1 MDFIGYDTFLL
12 LVLLIL
18 VGIVLFLSL
27 VTTIYVTRFSK
38 RIADLEKTVEG
49 FVKHSSSHALS
60 KSVAEAGTVTPIPAA
75 AAPAKEVVQ
84 EVAASPQP
92 AERKKFDVGTDAPD
106 IPSGMKNLCTLY
118 DLDSL
123 TVSSPDGLV
132 IASSGHPSAI
142 TEAAQF
148 SYAFL
153 TGAPITEEGVHVF
166 PVDFHAHPLVGIYR
180 SSGSFQDSSLDSL
193 KKDLEKILE
202 KWI

>member
-1 MDFIGYDTFLL
+1 MDFIGYDIFLL
-12 LVLLIL
+12 LVLLVL

-27 VTTIYVTRFSK
+27 VTTIYVTRLSK
-38 RIADLEKTVEG
+38 RIADLEKTVAG
-49 FVKHSSSHALS
+49 FVERPSSRALS
-60 KSVAEAGTVTPIPAA
+60 KSVTGSVTPSPAA
-75 AAPAKEVVQ
+75 AAPLKEVVQ
-84 EVAASPQP
+84 EVEASPQLE
-92 AERKKFDVGTDAPD
+92 ERKKFDVSSDAPD

-118 DLDSL
+118 GLDSL

-148 SYAFL
+148 SYAFQ
-153 TGAPITEEGVHVF
+153 TGAPIDEEGIHVF
-166 PVDFHAHPLVGIYR
+166 PVDFHAHPLVGIFR

-193 KKDLEKILE
+193 KKDLETILE